1 MESSQ
6 LAKSTRAPPAFIK
19 EVLIMLL
26 LCTQPRARDKAL
38 RHRGDS
44 ASPHRADRA
53 SDHNAGWKEA
63 FGTAAET
70 QMPGGWQGCGRAS
83 SPVAATGE

>member
-44 ASPHRADRA
+44 ASPPSERTEQTGHLTTMRDGKRP
-53 SDHNAGWKEA
+53 SG
-63 FGTAAET
+63 
-70 QMPGGWQGCGRAS
+70 QRQRRRCPGAGRA
-83 SPVAATGE
+83 VDVLHLQ